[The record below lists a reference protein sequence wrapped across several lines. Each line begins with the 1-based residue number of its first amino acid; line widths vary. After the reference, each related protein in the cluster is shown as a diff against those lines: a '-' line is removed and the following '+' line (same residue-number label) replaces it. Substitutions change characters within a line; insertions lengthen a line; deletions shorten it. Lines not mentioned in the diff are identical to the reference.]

1 MSDDTAPEIT
11 HPVARQ
17 LDAYN
22 ARDIEAFMRWW
33 ADDCQY
39 YAFPDTLLAN
49 GAEEIRARHIT
60 RFLEPDLFGKLL
72 SRVTVGNMVVDYE
85 TVRRTFDQGPGELDV
100 ICMYLI
106 ENGKIAK
113 AWFKTG
119 TPRLH
124 HQP

>member
-1 MSDDTAPEIT
+1 MSDDTAPEIIY
-11 HPVARQ
+11 PVARQ

-22 ARDIEAFMRWW
+22 ARDIDAFMLWW

-60 RFLEPDLFGKLL
+60 RFLEPHLFGKLL

-85 TVRRTFDQGPGELDV
+85 TVRRTFDQGPGELEV

-119 TPRLH
+119 APRLH